1 MKRILTGLPLTGLDK
16 ISGLI
21 KESCLKGLLIKNN
34 DLGLQAM
41 FDIEGTLVQRE
52 PGLGGV

>member
-1 MKRILTGLPLTGLDK
+1 
-16 ISGLI
+16 
-21 KESCLKGLLIKNN
+21 LIKNN